1 MPNDRSSFR
10 PFKPILY
17 FGVCIDNKDP
27 LGAGRIRAVND
38 ITVDAENG
46 KLYGDA
52 VEKILKKDVKDIAKK
67 KYKAWEGGKDPY
79 LHSPFLPLHLNVVPN
94 KNEAIKILYYDP
106 ENNQQNAEYIGPLT
120 STPDKLSGEEY
131 RSGRQHTS
139 MGGRV
144 KGQPSVMDNAD
155 SVGVFP
161 NADDI
166 AIQGRV
172 NTDIVLGMSSKLP
185 QPQIGPQP
193 ETRGGDSEIS
203 IEPYPQILLRS
214 SKFKPNLEVPS
225 QPGFNDKMTFF
236 QLSTFPS
243 TLTLEEEESIKPEK
257 EDAPLSILIEY
268 DVNINDSPGVGGG
281 GSWPPN
287 WSNGIEQNSM
297 SFTVYKMPYKA
308 TPEGTGK
315 PYMSSNFSRDTEVD
329 GLELIYEFKSPSA
342 PYPTKANQIEFINT
356 QLRNFDSSNWTDFL
370 KPAESI
376 VSNGTWTNA
385 QYNFNFNPV
394 DDMGLG
400 QKMQNQP
407 HPLYYRPGPMLRS
420 FLKGQE
426 STMYQ
431 FLPGQYEE
439 INANVLSYV
448 NAIGLDGV
456 TTEGGGL
463 AFTEKITQR
472 EVTTK
477 EVKSIKEKET
487 YNENEQQGFIV
498 GGAEKIYLFSH
509 NSSDIGGG
517 ILLGD
522 NYGMNQVELI
532 KDVEKKTSPMV
543 RGDKLIELL
552 EVMKKYMISHT
563 HKYPLEAPCPTCTD
577 GTTTNQE
584 LTQKLEEAK
593 EKMLNKNIRIN

>member
-1 MPNDRSSFR
+1 MTNRSSFR
-10 PFKPILY
+10 PFKPIIY

-27 LGAGRIRAVND
+27 LGAGRIRAIND
-38 ITVDAENG
+38 VTAGAEHG

-52 VEKILKKDVKDIAKK
+52 VEKIKKKDKQAIAKK
-67 KYKAWEGGKDPY
+67 QYQAWERGKDPY
-79 LHSPFLPLHLNVVPN
+79 LHNPFLPLHLNVIPN
-94 KNEAIKILYYDP
+94 MNEAIKILYYDP

-120 STPDKLSGEEY
+120 STPDRLSGDEY

-139 MGGRV
+139 MGDRV
-144 KGQPSVMDNAD
+144 MGQPSVMDNSD
-155 SVGVFP
+155 SIGVFP

-166 AIQGRV
+166 AIQGRF

-185 QPQIGPQP
+185 QPQSGPQP
-193 ETRGGDSEIS
+193 ETRGDNNEIA

-243 TLTLEEEESIKPEK
+243 TLTLEEEESTESKK

-268 DVNINDSPGVGGG
+268 DVNINDSPGAGSG

-287 WSNGIEQNSM
+287 WSNGADVNSM

-315 PYMSSNFSRDTEVD
+315 PYMSANFSRDTEVD
-329 GLELIYEFKSPSA
+329 GLELIYEFKVPAA
-342 PYPTKANQIEFINT
+342 PFPTKAHQIEFINT
-356 QLRNFDSSNWTDFL
+356 QLRNFDTSNWTDFL

-376 VSNGTWTNA
+376 VSNGTWGSA

-420 FLKGQE
+420 FLKGEE
-426 STMYQ
+426 STFYQ

-439 INANVLSYV
+439 IQANVLNYV

-456 TTEGGGL
+456 NGEGGGL
-463 AFTEKITQR
+463 AFTEQITQR
-472 EVTTK
+472 DVKTTETK
-477 EVKSIKEKET
+477 VKKEKEK

-509 NSSDIGGG
+509 NSSDINGK
-517 ILLGD
+517 ILLDD

-532 KDVEKKTSPMV
+532 KTVEKNTSPMV
-543 RGDKLIELL
+543 RGDQLMELL
-552 EVMKKYMISHT
+552 ELMAQYMMSHT
-563 HKYPLEAPCPTCTD
+563 HTYPLKAPCPTCTD
-577 GTTTNQE
+577 GTTTNQQLE
-584 LTQKLEEAK
+584 QKLQEAK